1 MSQPALSRDMIIGIG
16 GGAREY
22 APEGVISAPTA
33 TLQNEVRRVLKRSRP
48 GSGRHRATNYELV
61 LHRS

>member
-22 APEGVISAPTA
+22 APAGVVSAPA
-33 TLQNEVRRVLKRSRP
+33 ASLQNEVRRVLKRSRP
-48 GSGRHRATNYELV
+48 ENRRHRATNYELV
-61 LHRS
+61 LHRN